1 MNTAIVG
8 QRVYFVPMNL
18 SEHHYQVNVVWT
30 GNRGSGTS
38 SYRSYT
44 RDHEVSSGG
53 IPVILGSA
61 DPTFHGNPERWNPE
75 QLLLAA
81 LSQCHMLSYLHMAVK
96 SGIIVTAYEDSA
108 EGTLRLNPDGSGE
121 FTGVTLKPRV
131 TITDSTAK
139 HTAQSIH
146 ADAAGA
152 CFIGRSVN
160 FPVLHDPVVMVGGTA
175 GPFKEP
181 TDAKATA

>member
-1 MNTAIVG
+1 
-8 QRVYFVPMNL
+8 MNL
-18 SEHHYQVNVVWT
+18 SEHHYLVRVVWT
-30 GNRGSGTS
+30 GNQGDGTS

-44 RDHEVSSGG
+44 RDHEVASAGV
-53 IPVILGSA
+53 PVIFGSA
-61 DPTFHGNPERWNPE
+61 DPTFHGNPDRWNPE

-96 SGIIVTAYEDSA
+96 SGIIVTAYEDAA
-108 EGTLRLNPDGSGE
+108 EGTMRLNADGSGE

-131 TITDSTAK
+131 TITDSTVK

-146 ADAAGA
+146 ADAAAA

-160 FPVLHDPVVMVGGTA
+160 FPVLHEPVVVVGGKA
-175 GPFKEP
+175 NPLAEP
-181 TDAKATA
+181 PREKATA

>member
-1 MNTAIVG
+1 
-8 QRVYFVPMNL
+8 MNL
-18 SEHHYQVNVVWT
+18 SEHHYLVRVVWT
-30 GNRGSGTS
+30 GDRGAGTS
-38 SYRSYT
+38 SYRSYS
-44 RDHEVSSGG
+44 RDHEVSSDG

-96 SGIIVTAYEDSA
+96 NGVSVTAYEDAA
-108 EGTLRLNPDGSGE
+108 EGTMRLNPDGSGE

-146 ADAAGA
+146 ADAAAA

-160 FPVLHDPVVMVGGTA
+160 FPVLHEPVVMVGGTA
-175 GPFKEP
+175 RPLTEP
-181 TDAKATA
+181 SHAKTTV

>member
-1 MNTAIVG
+1 
-8 QRVYFVPMNL
+8 MNL
-18 SEHHYQVNVVWT
+18 SEHHYLVRVVWT
-30 GNRGSGTS
+30 GNHGEGTS
-38 SYRSYT
+38 TYRSYT
-44 RDHEVSSGG
+44 RDHEVTSAGV
-53 IPVILGSA
+53 PVILGSA

-96 SGIIVTAYEDSA
+96 NGVIVTAYEDAA
-108 EGTLRLNPDGSGE
+108 EGTMRLNPDGSGE
-121 FTGVTLKPRV
+121 FTGVTLRPRV

-146 ADAAGA
+146 AAAAAA

-160 FPVLHDPVVMVGGTA
+160 FPVLHEPVVVVGGNG
-175 GPFKEP
+175 GPLNEP
-181 TDAKATA
+181 SRATTTT